1 VLTDLM
7 TLASL
12 DENPLCARTWAS
24 FRLGGDALRP
34 DAVSA
39 ALELVPTFAR
49 AKDEEI
55 PVGRVGKAR
64 RQRTGV
70 WLLSSEHAVDSTSLE
85 VHLIHLL
92 DAVVPAAPALDAVRA
107 EQDLRADFYCY
118 WVSARGDGGPEIS
131 PTTLGRVAALNAALG
146 IAFFDESDLTR
157 RHSPAAV

>member
-1 VLTDLM
+1 MLRDLI
-7 TLASL
+7 TLPSL
-12 DENPLCARTWAS
+12 DENPLCARTSAS
-24 FRLGGDALRP
+24 FRLVGDRLRP

-39 ALELVPTFAR
+39 ALDVTPTFAR

-55 PVGRVGKAR
+55 PAGRVGKAR

-92 DAVVPAAPALDAVRA
+92 DAVEPTAPALDAVRA
-107 EQDLRADFYCY
+107 AQDLRADFYCS

-146 IAFFDESDLTR
+146 IEFFDDSD
-157 RHSPAAV
+157 